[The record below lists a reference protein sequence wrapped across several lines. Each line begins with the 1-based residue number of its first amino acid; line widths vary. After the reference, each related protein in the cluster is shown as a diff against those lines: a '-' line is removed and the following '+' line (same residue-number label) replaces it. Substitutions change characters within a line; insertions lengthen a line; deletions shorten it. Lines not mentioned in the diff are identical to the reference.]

1 MYQTILTLPDGTELS
16 SGAGHS
22 IAIQSV
28 QYTEAVNSGDELT
41 LGSACACCLEVSIYA
56 PAGSL
61 SIQAGDD
68 VVCWTLDDDGYREQL
83 GVFTAEKPTRSS
95 ANGYRLTAYDHVAKL
110 DKDLTAW
117 LAAEKAAEDAAPG
130 RWTYTLAAFAAA
142 VCGQCGLTFA
152 GGVPEAVADFA
163 IAPFALE
170 SCTGRQLM
178 QWVGE
183 AAGRFCRATP
193 DGKIELAWYEDLE
206 PELDADIGPAEQ
218 QHVRLRL
225 AGSTL
230 RTNAQQIYRVGRGR
244 IWYYQNSLSYED
256 FRVAPIRK
264 VQIRQ
269 QEDDLG
275 VVWPDGITESVNTYV
290 VQANPLLASDSQERL
305 QPVARHLYSV
315 CSAIQYTPC
324 TLTIPAVNGLHAGG
338 IIPITDKNGST
349 ITAYIMRRTRTGGKD
364 KLECTG
370 SCSRQSTTAC
380 NTKFLKDVTGKM
392 LILQTSID
400 GLVLQNATLAGDYTE
415 LKQTTESLSLTVVK
429 KGDVRS
435 QFAME
440 DDSISITSGKL
451 TFAAAS
457 IEIASDHFDLKDGV
471 ITSKASYNT
480 KAGAEEWAAQLSA
493 GQLVMGIRQPDGS
506 IDPRVN
512 LFHAGNYD
520 AGYFELIG
528 NYDSYS
534 SQFMFSSDGLAFNR
548 CAFSP
553 FQYGSHT
560 TIFRLTPE
568 GRVIMQ
574 AADTDTPATVE
585 IGGGV
590 VTANAVVSPG
600 GFFVT
605 GSNARTN
612 ALYVRQPGTASLVYG
627 CVNASTVLANP
638 GSYSV
643 LAAAA
648 I

>member
-1 MYQTILTLPDGTELS
+1 MYKSILILPDGTELTS
-16 SGAGHS
+16 DRGQASVV
-22 IAIQSV
+22 QSV
-28 QYTEAVNSGDELT
+28 QYTEQVNSGTDLT
-41 LGSACACCLEVSIYA
+41 LGSACAACIEVTVLA
-56 PAGSL
+56 PAGGL
-61 SIQAGDD
+61 SIAAGEE
-68 VVCWTLDDDGYREQL
+68 VTFCTLDEEGYRTQV
-83 GVFTAEKPTRSS
+83 GIFIAEKPTRSS
-95 ANGYRLTAYDHVAKL
+95 ANVFKLTAYDRVTKL

-130 RWTYTLAAFAAA
+130 AWTYTLATFAAA
-142 VCGQCGLTFA
+142 VCAQCGLTFA
-152 GGVPEAVADFA
+152 GGVPEAAADFA
-163 IAPFALE
+163 IQPFAA
-170 SCTGRQLM
+170 SDITGRKLM

-193 DGKIELAWYEDLE
+193 DGKIELAWYTDLSAA
-206 PELDADIGPAEQ
+206 LDTDIGPAER
-218 QHVRLRL
+218 QHLRLRL

-230 RTNAQQIYRVGRGR
+230 RTNGQQIYRVGHGTLP
-244 IWYYQNSLSYED
+244 YFSGSLSYEEYST
-256 FRVAPIRK
+256 APIRK

-269 QEDDLG
+269 QTDDVG
-275 VVWPDGITESVNTYV
+275 VVWPDGITEPVNTYV
-290 VQANPLLASDSQERL
+290 VEGNLLLMSDTEARLRPIAQA
-305 QPVARHLYSV
+305 LYEILRDVS
-315 CSAIQYTPC
+315 Y
-324 TLTIPAVNGLHAGG
+324 IPASVQVPAIDGMHAGG
-338 IIPITDKNGST
+338 ILDIQDVNGRALRTYVFQLTRNGVTDTLEST
-349 ITAYIMRRTRTGGKD
+349 GNP
-364 KLECTG
+364 
-370 SCSRQSTTAC
+370 SRDSTSAVNHQS
-380 NTKFLKDVTGKM
+380 FEQVQGKM

-457 IEIASDHFDLKDGV
+457 IEIDSDHFDLKDGV

-493 GQLVMGIRQPDGS
+493 GQLVMGIRQSDGS

-534 SQFMFSSDGLAFNR
+534 SQFMFSSDGLTFNR
-548 CAFSP
+548 CASVP

-560 TIFRLTPE
+560 TIFQLTPE
-568 GRVIMQ
+568 GRVKMQ
-574 AADTDTPATVE
+574 AADTEDPATVE

-590 VTANAVVSPG
+590 VTASAVVSPG

-612 ALYVRQPGTASLVYG
+612 ALYVRQPGTDSLVYG